1 MNNQTNANIFEINHL
16 TKSFKSGQGYLEVLK
31 GIDLQVKKGEIL
43 AILGPSGAGKSTLIH
58 IMGLLDRPTTG
69 TVLFQN
75 QDLALLSATAQAR
88 MRNTTFGFVFQFY
101 HLIPELSALDN
112 VLLPYMITY
121 SLTAWW
127 DRKSE
132 LMTRAR
138 DLMTQLGLNERI
150 DHKPTK
156 LSGGEKQRVAI
167 ARALIHDPEV
177 VFCDEPTGN
186 LDKASGQEI
195 QKLILKLNKERGK
208 TFIIV
213 THDENIA
220 QKAHRVI
227 RLSDGK
233 IVT

>member
-1 MNNQTNANIFEINHL
+1 
-16 TKSFKSGQGYLEVLK
+16 
-31 GIDLQVKKGEIL
+31 
-43 AILGPSGAGKSTLIH
+43 
-58 IMGLLDRPTTG
+58 
-69 TVLFQN
+69 
-75 QDLALLSATAQAR
+75 
-88 MRNTTFGFVFQFY
+88 
-101 HLIPELSALDN
+101 
-112 VLLPYMITY
+112 
-121 SLTAWW
+121 
-127 DRKSE
+127 
-132 LMTRAR
+132 
-138 DLMTQLGLNERI
+138 
-150 DHKPTK
+150 
-156 LSGGEKQRVAI
+156 GGEKQRVAI